1 LNLALEEFKVNQD
14 KINYIDCFE
23 KYHNLEV
30 IPIHLNRES
39 SEFDLYDKISKNIG
53 KINIEDNDVLV
64 ISSKYLSIS
73 EGRIKKLTRIKPSSQ
88 AIQASKLYHI
98 DPRMMELILR
108 ESDEIFG
115 GLYGFVLTS
124 IHKVL
129 APNAGIDKS
138 NVPKGSVV
146 LYPKYPYHSI
156 EILKQKFL
164 VNSFKRVGIVLSDS
178 RILPMRKGT
187 VGVALACCG
196 FEPVI
201 DLKGTFDLF
210 GNVLKYTSQ
219 NLADCLASL
228 GTMIMGESDASTPV
242 IIIRGLNI
250 KMTDNPVSSDTLNMD
265 SKFDIYVRGLTKRTD
280 PSYI

>member
-1 LNLALEEFKVNQD
+1 LKEIKYLYD
-14 KINYIDCFE
+14 KINYVLCFE
-23 KYHNLEV
+23 KYQNLEV
-30 IPIHLNRES
+30 IPIHLDREAT
-39 SEFDLYDKISKNIG
+39 EFDLYEKIIMNKE
-53 KINIEDNDVLV
+53 KIDIEDSDILV

-73 EGRIKKLTRIKPSSQ
+73 EGRIKKLTGIKPSSQ
-88 AIQASKLYHI
+88 AIQTSKQYHI
-98 DPRMMELILR
+98 DPKIMELILR

-124 IHKVL
+124 VHKVL

-146 LYPKYPYHSI
+146 LYPKYPYDSI
-156 EILKQKFL
+156 ETIRQRFIID
-164 VNSFKRVGIVLSDS
+164 SSKRVGVVLSDS

-187 VGVALACCG
+187 VGIALACCG

-201 DLKGTFDLF
+201 DLKGTCDLF

-219 NLADCLASL
+219 NLADCLASI
-228 GTMIMGESDASTPV
+228 GTMIMGESNASTPV

-250 KMTDNPVSSDTLNMD
+250 KMTDKPVSSDTLSID
-265 SKFDIYVRGLTKRTD
+265 SKFDIYIRGLSKRIAGSFT
-280 PSYI
+280 

>member
-1 LNLALEEFKVNQD
+1 MEVHHD
-14 KINYIDCFE
+14 KINNICRFE

-30 IPIHLNRES
+30 IPIHLDRES
-39 SEFDLYDKISKNIG
+39 SEFDIYDKINNNSEKT
-53 KINIEDNDVLV
+53 NIEDNDVLV

-73 EGRIKKLTRIKPSSQ
+73 EGRIKKLLCIKPSFK
-88 AIQASKLYHI
+88 AIQASKLYHM
-98 DPRMMELILR
+98 DPKIMELILR

-124 IHKVL
+124 SHKVL
-129 APNAGIDKS
+129 SPNAGIDKS

-146 LYPKYPYHSI
+146 MYPKYPYYSI
-156 EILKQKFL
+156 ENLKKKFL
-164 VNSFKRVGIVLSDS
+164 INSWKRVGIVLSDS

-187 VGVALACCG
+187 VGIALACCG
-196 FEPVI
+196 FEPII
-201 DLKGTFDLF
+201 DLKGTYDLF

-265 SKFDIYVRGLTKRTD
+265 SKFDIYVRGLSKRTD
-280 PSYI
+280 TSYI

>member
-1 LNLALEEFKVNQD
+1 MYE
-14 KINYIDCFE
+14 KIN
-23 KYHNLEV
+23 
-30 IPIHLNRES
+30 
-39 SEFDLYDKISKNIG
+39 KNKE

-73 EGRIKKLTRIKPSSQ
+73 EGRVKKLTGIKPSSQ
-88 AIQASKLYHI
+88 ATQASKLYHI
-98 DPRMMELILR
+98 NPKIMELILR

-124 IHKVL
+124 VHKIL

-138 NVPKGSVV
+138 NVPNGSVV

-156 EILKQKFL
+156 EILKQKFMI
-164 VNSFKRVGIVLSDS
+164 NSWKRVGIVLSDS

-187 VGVALACCG
+187 VGIALSCCG

-201 DLKGTFDLF
+201 DLKGTIDLF

-219 NLADCLASL
+219 NLADCLASI

-250 KMTDNPVSSDTLNMD
+250 KMTDKPVSSDTLNID
-265 SKFDIYVRGLTKRTD
+265 SKFDIYVRGLSKRNA
-280 PSYI
+280 SYYI

>member
-1 LNLALEEFKVNQD
+1 LK
-14 KINYIDCFE
+14 
-23 KYHNLEV
+23 V
-30 IPIHLNRES
+30 IPIHLDRES
-39 SEFDLYDKISKNIG
+39 SEFDLYEKIIKNKE

-73 EGRIKKLTRIKPSSQ
+73 EGRIKKLSRIKPSSQ
-88 AIQASKLYHI
+88 AVQVSKLYHI
-98 DPRMMELILR
+98 DPKIMELILR

-124 IHKVL
+124 IHTIL

-138 NVPKGSVV
+138 NVPTGSVV
-146 LYPKYPYHSI
+146 LYPKCPYHSL
-156 EILKQKFL
+156 ETLKQKFM
-164 VNSFKRVGIVLSDS
+164 VDSCKRVGIVLSDS

-187 VGVALACCG
+187 VGIALACCG

-201 DLKGTFDLF
+201 DLKGTADLF
-210 GNVLKYTSQ
+210 GNLLKYTAQ
-219 NLADCLASL
+219 NLADCLASI

-250 KMTDNPVSSDTLNMD
+250 KMTDKPVSSHTLNID
-265 SKFDIYVRGLTKRTD
+265 SKFDIYIRGLSKRNA
-280 PSYI
+280 PSYS

>member
-1 LNLALEEFKVNQD
+1 M
-14 KINYIDCFE
+14 
-23 KYHNLEV
+23 EV
-30 IPIHLNRES
+30 IPIHLDRES
-39 SEFDLYDKISKNIG
+39 SEFDIYDKINNNPE

-73 EGRIKKLTRIKPSSQ
+73 EGRIKKLLCIKPSIQ
-88 AIQASKLYHI
+88 AIQASKLYRI
-98 DPRMMELILR
+98 DPKIMELILR

-124 IHKVL
+124 SHKVL
-129 APNAGIDKS
+129 SPNAGIDKS
-138 NVPKGSVV
+138 NVPIGSVV

-156 EILKQKFL
+156 ENLKKKFL
-164 VNSFKRVGIVLSDS
+164 INSWKRVGIVLSDS

-187 VGVALACCG
+187 VGIALACCG
-196 FEPVI
+196 FEAVI

-219 NLADCLASL
+219 NLADCLASI
-228 GTMIMGESDASTPV
+228 GTMTMGESDASTPV

-250 KMTDNPVSSDTLNMD
+250 KLTDKPVSSDTLNMD
-265 SKFDIYVRGLTKRTD
+265 SKFDIYVRGLSKKMA
-280 PSYI
+280 PSYM

>member
-1 LNLALEEFKVNQD
+1 LE
-14 KINYIDCFE
+14 I
-23 KYHNLEV
+23 
-30 IPIHLNRES
+30 IPIHLDRES
-39 SEFDLYDKISKNIG
+39 SEFDVYEKISNNKEKLNV
-53 KINIEDNDVLV
+53 EDNDVLV

-73 EGRIKKLTRIKPSSQ
+73 EGRIKKLTGIKPSSH
-88 AIQASKLYHI
+88 ALQASKLYHI
-98 DPRMMELILR
+98 DPKIMELILR

-138 NVPKGSVV
+138 NVPNGSVV

-156 EILKQKFL
+156 EILRQKFL
-164 VNSFKRVGIVLSDS
+164 INSWKRVGIVLSDS

-187 VGVALACCG
+187 VGIAVACCG
-196 FEPVI
+196 FEPVV
-201 DLKGTFDLF
+201 DLKGTLDLF

-219 NLADCLASL
+219 NLADCLASI

-250 KMTDNPVSSDTLNMD
+250 KMSDKPVTSDTLNMD
-265 SKFDIYVRGLTKRTD
+265 SKFDIYVRGLSKKMA
-280 PSYI
+280 PLYI

>member
-1 LNLALEEFKVNQD
+1 ME
-14 KINYIDCFE
+14 I
-23 KYHNLEV
+23 
-30 IPIHLNRES
+30 IPIHLDRES
-39 SEFDLYDKISKNIG
+39 SEFDVYEKISNNKE
-53 KINIEDNDVLV
+53 KLNIEDNDVLV

-73 EGRIKKLTRIKPSSQ
+73 EGRIKKLTGIKPSSQ
-88 AIQASKLYHI
+88 ALQASKLYHI
-98 DPRMMELILR
+98 DPKIMELILR
-108 ESDEIFG
+108 EADEIFG

-124 IHKVL
+124 VHKVL

-138 NVPKGSVV
+138 NVPNGSVV

-156 EILKQKFL
+156 EIIRQKFL
-164 VNSFKRVGIVLSDS
+164 INSWKRVGIVLSDS

-187 VGVALACCG
+187 VGIALACCG
-196 FEPVI
+196 FEPVV
-201 DLKGTFDLF
+201 DLKGTLDLF

-219 NLADCLASL
+219 NLADCLASI

-250 KMTDNPVSSDTLNMD
+250 KMSDKPVSSDTLNMD
-265 SKFDIYVRGLTKRTD
+265 SKFDIYVRGLSKKMA

>member
-1 LNLALEEFKVNQD
+1 MNKE
-14 KINYIDCFE
+14 KIY
-23 KYHNLEV
+23 
-30 IPIHLNRES
+30 
-39 SEFDLYDKISKNIG
+39 
-53 KINIEDNDVLV
+53 IEDSDILV

-88 AIQASKLYHI
+88 AIQASKQYHI
-98 DPRMMELILR
+98 DPKIMELILR

-124 IHKVL
+124 VHKVL

-156 EILKQKFL
+156 ETIRQKFMID
-164 VNSFKRVGIVLSDS
+164 SRKRVGVVLSDS

-187 VGVALACCG
+187 VGIALACCG

-201 DLKGTFDLF
+201 DLKGSCDLF
-210 GNVLKYTSQ
+210 GNILKYTSQ
-219 NLADCLASL
+219 NLADCLASI
-228 GTMIMGESDASTPV
+228 GTMIMGESNASTPV
-242 IIIRGLNI
+242 ILIRGLNI
-250 KMTDNPVSSDTLNMD
+250 KMTDKPVSSDTLSID
-265 SKFDIYVRGLTKRTD
+265 SKFDIYIRGLSKRITG
-280 PSYI
+280 SFI